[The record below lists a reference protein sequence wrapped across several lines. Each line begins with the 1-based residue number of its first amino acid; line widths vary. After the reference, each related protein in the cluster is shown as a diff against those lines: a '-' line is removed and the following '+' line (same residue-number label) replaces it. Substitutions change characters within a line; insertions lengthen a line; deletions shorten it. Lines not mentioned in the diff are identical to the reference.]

1 MSDLITDAEW
11 EVMRVVWTLKETS
24 STKIVKILSNKTDW
38 SYSTIKTLI
47 RRLVKKGALQ
57 ISSKGRT
64 YLYKATISEQ
74 SAMNNALFDL
84 FSHLC
89 HKKSGKALLN
99 LIQRIDLSKQ
109 DIISLQKILD
119 DKLKVAPEELVCNCL
134 SNCCDD

>member
-24 STKIVKILSNKTDW
+24 SAKIVKVLSNKTDW
-38 SYSTIKTLI
+38 SSSTIKTLI

-57 ISSKGRT
+57 ISSKGRI

-89 HKKSGKALLN
+89 HKKAGKALLN

-119 DKLKVAPEELVCNCL
+119 DKLKVAPEELACNCL
-134 SNCCDD
+134 NNCCDD